1 MFYHA
6 IVFLPLLGAIIAGI
20 ASLRPHHNIAT
31 LVSIAGVCL
40 SLVLSCFAFVEIA
53 LGGQALTVEVARW
66 IGSGD
71 FQAHW
76 TWERWTAPNRN
87 NTMK

>member
-20 ASLRPHHNIAT
+20 ASLRQHHNIAT
-31 LVSIAGVCL
+31 LVSIAGVFL

-53 LGGQALTVEVARW
+53 LGGH
-66 IGSGD
+66 SPKD
-71 FQAHW
+71 FVW
-76 TWERWTAPNRN
+76 TLELEPFSTFSYAVMR
-87 NTMK
+87 